1 MQAEA
6 AARGFTLEDDEKLE
20 TSSVKSLTV
29 FDPKKSKK
37 TRGAQPNGV
46 FGLTQGS
53 DDGDVRASIPAL
65 KKKQFLTRPGPS
77 KGSKKGNEPISELEY
92 RARFYGCSQTVN
104 GGGEPA
110 LIRVGV

>member
-1 MQAEA
+1 M
-6 AARGFTLEDDEKLE
+6 
-20 TSSVKSLTV
+20 KSLAV
-29 FDPKKSKK
+29 VVVDVDPKKSK

-46 FGLTQGS
+46 FGLTQES
-53 DDGDVRASIPAL
+53 DEDVRASLPAL

-77 KGSKKGNEPISELEY
+77 KGAKNGDEPISELDY
-92 RARFYGCSQTVN
+92 RARYYGCSQIVN